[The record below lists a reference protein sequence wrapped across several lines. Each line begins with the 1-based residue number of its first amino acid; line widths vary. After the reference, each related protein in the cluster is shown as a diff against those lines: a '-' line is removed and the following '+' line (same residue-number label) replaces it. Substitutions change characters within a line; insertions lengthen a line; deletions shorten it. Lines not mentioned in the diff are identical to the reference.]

1 MVKFQLAPSLP
12 SSLSPPLLLSLSRPH
27 SCSRHQVPGLL
38 WLCYL
43 QNTLSHRHIDWT
55 MAWVHIVLLT
65 LLPTIL
71 ILTVLSEV
79 EGAAVK
85 DVKDNEPK
93 GTTKRVFVPASDA
106 SNFFKRR
113 GRRSPT
119 TQAEYYAE
127 QKVQLAASE
136 RRREYYEEQ
145 SSEYENHVEEARD
158 GIYLT

>member
-1 MVKFQLAPSLP
+1 
-12 SSLSPPLLLSLSRPH
+12 
-27 SCSRHQVPGLL
+27 
-38 WLCYL
+38 
-43 QNTLSHRHIDWT
+43 

-79 EGAAVK
+79 ESAAVK
-85 DVKDNEPK
+85 DGKDSEPK
-93 GTTKRVFVPASDA
+93 GPSKRVFVPASDA

-113 GRRSPT
+113 GRRSPKT
-119 TQAEYYAE
+119 YAEYYAE

-145 SSEYENHVEEARD
+145 STEYENHVEESRD
-158 GIYLT
+158 EQYERNRETVDQWRQYYYDGQYPRYPHHRPYY